1 MGSYRLLSTSG
12 LLGYGFPE
20 ESLAA
25 GMARAPH
32 MIGVDAGSTDPG
44 PHYLGSGKSL
54 NSRMAVKRDLRLML
68 SAARSADIPL
78 VIGSCGCAGGEP
90 HLQEVSEIVQEIA
103 REDDHS
109 FKLALIHAEQDKNWV
124 KRRLREGKIRAL
136 RNVPELD
143 DATIERAERI
153 VGMMGPEPFVQ
164 ALDEGAQ
171 VILAGRS
178 SDPAPWAAC
187 ATRAQ
192 MPAAPSWYAGKM
204 LECGATAAWPKG
216 HDCLHVEVVE
226 DGIIVEPTNRDRR
239 CTPMSVANHALHE
252 NSSPVIHQ
260 EPGGVLDTT
269 NCQFDSMSDFAVKVS
284 GMVWKPDDVYTV
296 KLEGAEFAGYRAV
309 AFCGTR
315 DPGLISQ
322 FDSFLESVRENVAYK
337 AESFGVPADAYTL
350 TFRVYGKDAVMSSRE
365 PVLNTQSHELGILV
379 EVVALDQETANA
391 VLAISRTNILHVDFP
406 NRMCKEGNMAFPFS
420 PSDIAC
426 GPVYRFSV
434 FHVVELENPLSPINI
449 EYQNVSGN

>member
-20 ESLAA
+20 ESLVA
-25 GMARAPH
+25 GMARAPN

-44 PHYLGSGKSL
+44 PHYLGSGNGL

-68 SAARSADIPL
+68 AAARSADIPL

-90 HLQEVSEIVQEIA
+90 HLQEVADVVREIA
-103 REDDHS
+103 REDGHR

-124 KRRLREGKIRAL
+124 KQRLKGGQIRAL

-143 DATIERAERI
+143 DATIDRAERI

-187 ATRAQ
+187 ATRGQ

-269 NCQFDSMSDFAVKVS
+269 NCQFEAINDFAVKVS

-296 KLEGAEFAGYRAV
+296 KLEGAEFAGYRAIT
-309 AFCGTR
+309 FCGTR

-337 AESFGVPADAYTL
+337 AEAFGVSADSYTL
-350 TFRVYGKDAVMSSRE
+350 TFRVYGKNAVMSSRE
-365 PVLNTQSHELGILV
+365 PVLSTQSHELGILV
-379 EVVALDQETANA
+379 EVVALDQEAANA
-391 VLAISRTNILHVDFP
+391 VLAIARTNILHVDFP

-426 GPVYRFSV
+426 GAVYRFSI
-434 FHVVELENPLSPINI
+434 FHVVELENPLSPFDI
-449 EYQNVSGN
+449 EYENVSEM

>member
-1 MGSYRLLSTSG
+1 
-12 LLGYGFPE
+12 
-20 ESLAA
+20 
-25 GMARAPH
+25 
-32 MIGVDAGSTDPG
+32 
-44 PHYLGSGKSL
+44 
-54 NSRMAVKRDLRLML
+54 
-68 SAARSADIPL
+68 
-78 VIGSCGCAGGEP
+78 
-90 HLQEVSEIVQEIA
+90 
-103 REDDHS
+103 
-109 FKLALIHAEQDKNWV
+109 
-124 KRRLREGKIRAL
+124 
-136 RNVPELD
+136 
-143 DATIERAERI
+143 
-153 VGMMGPEPFVQ
+153 MMGPEPFVQ

-296 KLEGAEFAGYRAV
+296 KPV
-309 AFCGTR
+309 
-315 DPGLISQ
+315 S
-322 FDSFLESVRENVAYK
+322 
-337 AESFGVPADAYTL
+337 YTHL
-350 TFRVYGKDAVMSSRE
+350 T
-365 PVLNTQSHELGILV
+365 LQTILLV
-379 EVVALDQETANA
+379 
-391 VLAISRTNILHVDFP
+391 
-406 NRMCKEGNMAFPFS
+406 
-420 PSDIAC
+420 
-426 GPVYRFSV
+426 
-434 FHVVELENPLSPINI
+434 
-449 EYQNVSGN
+449 